1 MHSDFVHNY
10 VCVILKIKKS
20 QVGFVSIQIMSG
32 ELVESI
38 MLTLLCLVEQ
48 LFSWNI
54 DGLLKDKTSE
64 QVFRKNNLVKLCR
77 YVDIWSPEQMGATQA
92 ERLQCPKG

>member
-1 MHSDFVHNY
+1 
-10 VCVILKIKKS
+10 
-20 QVGFVSIQIMSG
+20 
-32 ELVESI
+32 

-54 DGLLKDKTSE
+54 DGLLKDKTAE
-64 QVFRKNNLVKLCR
+64 QVFRKNNLLKLCG

-92 ERLQCPKG
+92 ERLQCPKGQSPTDEVLIYKTNGIQH